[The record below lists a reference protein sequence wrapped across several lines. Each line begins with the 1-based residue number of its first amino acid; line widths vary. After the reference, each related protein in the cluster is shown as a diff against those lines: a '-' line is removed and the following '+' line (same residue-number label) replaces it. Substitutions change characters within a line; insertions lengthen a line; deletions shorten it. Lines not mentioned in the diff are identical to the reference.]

1 MYLCEE
7 DDDKEEKRLEG
18 LRLVD
23 LLMLDEVGQLPKKGV
38 LVGVLAEGVEDQGAE
53 VTEGLSTVGQHVY
66 DPLSVQVNVL
76 KLLVLLLVLTILFI
90 LLRLVVSLYP

>member
-7 DDDKEEKRLEG
+7 DDDKEEKGLEG
-18 LRLVD
+18 LWLID

-53 VTEGLSTVGQHVY
+53 VAEGFSTVGQHV
-66 DPLSVQVNVL
+66 DNPLSVQVNVP
-76 KLLVLLLVLTILFI
+76 KLLVLLLVLAILFL